1 MVRLMSVCL
10 AAALFQADEDALAK
24 LKPGAALAK
33 AQPAWGKK
41 KGCHVKLE
49 LTSTL
54 LSNELQGVE
63 KAEFDGKLVKDF
75 VALRGSAELYARG
88 PEKLI
93 RQDREFV
100 EPRRATGKV
109 NRIGLMTRN
118 PAIVVAELFRFPAGA
133 QFGADE
139 KVDGV
144 DCRILETNADE
155 KTMIDQIKEV
165 SGNLKALEAYYIKD
179 LTAVTDR
186 KNSTSAYKV
195 WLSKSTLLPARL
207 EWTLTIVVNKK
218 AIPFAADQVPD
229 QFQAA
234 YVYLFPKYDTE
245 LEIQVPPAVKA
256 KLGAP

>member
-1 MVRLMSVCL
+1 MMRLVWVCL
-10 AAALFQADEDALAK
+10 AASLLQADEDALAK
-24 LKPGAALAK
+24 LKPPHALSK
-33 AQPAWGKK
+33 AQPVWARK

-49 LTSTL
+49 MTSTL
-54 LSNELQGVE
+54 LSTELKGIE
-63 KAEFDGKLVKDF
+63 KAEFEGKLVRDF

-93 RQDREFV
+93 RQDKDFV
-100 EPRRATGKV
+100 EPRRATGRV
-109 NRIGLMTRN
+109 NRIASMVRN

-133 QFGADE
+133 QYGADE

-144 DCRILETNADE
+144 ECRILETKADE
-155 KTMIDQIKEV
+155 KTMVDQIKEV

-207 EWTLTIVVNKK
+207 DWTLTIVVNKK
-218 AIPFAADQVPD
+218 AIPFGADEVPD
-229 QFQAA
+229 QFEAA
-234 YVYLFPKYDTE
+234 YIYLFPKYDTE